1 MRQDIYKKNSK
12 RINGFTL
19 IEMVVALGVF
29 SIIAVIVAGALLSM
43 SDAQKKAIALRLAQ
57 DNIGYTF
64 ETMTKEIRTGHS
76 YHCGIGNDYFNI
88 APRDCISPGGPS
100 FIFINALGQTIIYRL
115 RLTSGQGQIER
126 SANGGGTFSALT
138 SPEVNVNRLTFYVR
152 GAPENDKL
160 QPLVTI
166 ILNGTAGETARVKT
180 SINVQTTISQRLL
193 DS

>member
-1 MRQDIYKKNSK
+1 MKPEDRKKNNK
-12 RINGFTL
+12 KTKGFSL

-29 SIIAVIVAGALLSM
+29 STIAVIVAGALLSM

-76 YHCGIGNDYFNI
+76 YHCGIGNDDFNI
-88 APRDCISPGGPS
+88 NPRDCIVFPGGTS

-115 RLTSGQGQIER
+115 VNGQIER
-126 SANGGGTFSALT
+126 SANGGETFSTLT
-138 SPEVNVNRLTFYVR
+138 SPEVHVNQLTFYVR

-166 ILNGTAGETARVKT
+166 ILSGTAGETARAKT
-180 SINVQTTISQRLL
+180 RINVQTTISQRFL